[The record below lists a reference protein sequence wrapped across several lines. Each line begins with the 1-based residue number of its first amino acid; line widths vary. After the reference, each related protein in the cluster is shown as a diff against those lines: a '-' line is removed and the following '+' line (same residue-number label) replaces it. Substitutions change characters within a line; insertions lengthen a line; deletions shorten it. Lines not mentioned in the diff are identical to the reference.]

1 MDDEAPTLP
10 ALPRQRNQYNP
21 AVTRA
26 QQRAYLSH
34 LAATGRHVLSCQA
47 TGINDSQPFNWGTSS
62 ADFKKRHEEA
72 KLKGQAVLLAQYEA
86 TLDAHVLDHTE
97 KDDINKSQILR
108 MFRMKK
114 LDPSYRDNAV
124 PTVNMVG
131 PVAIQFNLALP
142 QTPQADEQAQPDNS
156 GTSTILDVTR

>member
-1 MDDEAPTLP
+1 MDDELP
-10 ALPRQRNQYNP
+10 ALPRSRNQYNP

-26 QQRAYLSH
+26 KQQAYLTH
-34 LAATGRHVLSCQA
+34 LAATGRHGLSCQA
-47 TGINDSQPFNWGTSS
+47 AGINDCQPFNWGTNS
-62 ADFKKRHEEA
+62 AQFKKNHEAA

-86 TLDAHVLDHTE
+86 TLDAHVLDNTD

-142 QTPQADEQAQPDNS
+142 QTPQADEQADPDNS
-156 GTSTILDVTR
+156 GTSTITDVTR